1 MKKLYTLSLLL
12 VGALASAQPIITG
25 IMDGDCTG
33 GNPKVL
39 EIYANGTVDFGG
51 YNLENQTNA
60 STSWG
65 ASLSLAPL
73 GTKTNAFVYVVYGDV
88 ATVTPIFTAEFAT
101 IPAANVFV
109 QGTSPTT
116 LNINGDDRVRI
127 VNAATLAVVDQF
139 GADGVDGTGSAW
151 EYLDSWAKRNN
162 GTGPDGAAFNVAN
175 WSFGVNDYTPET
187 GTGGSLNGFGSC
199 QGSTPFSELVPFGTY
214 SLANKQFNIAGLKVY
229 PNPVKGGN
237 LFITS
242 DSNETKSVVIFNVLG
257 KQVLTT
263 TVNEGP
269 VNVSNLNAGV
279 YIVKITETGKTA
291 TKKLV
296 IE

>member
-33 GNPKVL
+33 GSPKVL
-39 EIYANGTVDFGG
+39 EIYANGTVDFGA
-51 YNLENQTNA
+51 YSVENQTNA
-60 STSWG
+60 TAGTWG
-65 ASLSLAPL
+65 QTQSLASLGS
-73 GTKTNAFVYVVYGDV
+73 KTNAFVYVVHGDPAV
-88 ATVTPIFTAEFAT
+88 VGPIFAAEFAA
-101 IPAANVFV
+101 IPAANVIYSGV
-109 QGTSPTT
+109 GTGVPQPM
-116 LNINGDDRVRI
+116 NVNGDDRVRLI
-127 VNAATLAVVDQF
+127 ANAGSVVIDQF
-139 GADGVDGTGSAW
+139 GTSDVDGTGLAW

-162 GTGPDGAAFNVAN
+162 GTTASGSNFNAAQWTFGGVAALDT
-175 WSFGVNDYTPET
+175 FGT
-187 GTGGSLNGFGSC
+187 C
-199 QGSTPFSELVPFGTY
+199 QSSTPFSQLVPFGQFT
-214 SLANKQFNIAGLKVY
+214 LATKQFEIAGLKVY

-257 KQVLTT
+257 KQVLTA
-263 TVNEGP
+263 TVNESP
-269 VNVSNLNAGV
+269 INVSNLSAGV
-279 YIVKITETGKTA
+279 YIVKITEAGKTA